1 MRRPFTA
8 TTCALALASVAL
20 MAQNPPAQTQPPAQ
34 PPAAPSAPK
43 LSFTG
48 EAGLLL
54 VQIKPD
60 QTATFEEM
68 IAKLKAGA
76 AKTEDASVKSAMT
89 GWKVYKSAEG
99 MQGNALYVVMVD
111 PVVKDGEYELFS
123 LLGKV
128 MTPDE
133 VRAPATVE
141 LFKKFQAAF
150 AAGYN
155 KLNLSPVGGG

>member
-1 MRRPFTA
+1 
-8 TTCALALASVAL
+8 
-20 MAQNPPAQTQPPAQ
+20 
-34 PPAAPSAPK
+34 
-43 LSFTG
+43 
-48 EAGLLL
+48 
-54 VQIKPD
+54 
-60 QTATFEEM
+60 
-68 IAKLKAGA
+68 
-76 AKTEDASVKSAMT
+76 MT

-133 VRAPATVE
+133 LRAPATVE